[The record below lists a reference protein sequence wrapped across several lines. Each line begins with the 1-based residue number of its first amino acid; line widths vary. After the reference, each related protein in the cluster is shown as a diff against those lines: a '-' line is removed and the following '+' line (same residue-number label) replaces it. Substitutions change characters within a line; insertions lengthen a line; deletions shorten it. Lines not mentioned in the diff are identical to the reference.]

1 MTSPFRTWL
10 KPTELPIKIY
20 SHFKA
25 LCHGLN
31 SSMQI
36 ALPTQRT
43 IVKYVLI
50 FGISKSCCIWIQVG
64 QLYCCAERRLKK
76 AENKQVHSYDYVKF
90 NSRWPGVWAVL
101 HLVILK
107 SRSVGQCEYLN
118 HANFKNL
125 SEERKSRLQQEISPS
140 KTSRPALG
148 SAQSPIQW
156 VSDFFSGVKAAGT
169 LNLPLTF
176 I

>member
-1 MTSPFRTWL
+1 MTSPLRTWL
-10 KPTELPIKIY
+10 KLTELPIKIH
-20 SHFKA
+20 SRFKA
-25 LCHGLN
+25 LCHSLN

-50 FGISKSCCIWIQVG
+50 LGISKSFCIWIQAG

-76 AENKQVHSYDYVKF
+76 ADSKQVHSYDYVKF
-90 NSRWPGVWAVL
+90 NSRWPGVWAAL

-118 HANFKNL
+118 HANFNNFH
-125 SEERKSRLQQEISPS
+125 EDRKSRLQQEISLS
-140 KTSRPALG
+140 RKSRPTLG
-148 SAQSPIQW
+148 SVQSPIQW
-156 VSDFFSGVKAAGT
+156 VSDFFPGVKAAGMRS
-169 LNLPLTF
+169 
-176 I
+176 